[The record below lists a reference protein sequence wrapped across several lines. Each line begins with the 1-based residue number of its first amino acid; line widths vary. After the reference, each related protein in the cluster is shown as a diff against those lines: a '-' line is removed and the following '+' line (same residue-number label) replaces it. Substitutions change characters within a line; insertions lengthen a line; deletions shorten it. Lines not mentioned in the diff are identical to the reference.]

1 MPIDLLVSMAA
12 SIIIATVKNRQH
24 KDALRSIM
32 LKIFKTIKD
41 VYIGDS
47 DFS

>member
-24 KDALRSIM
+24 KDALRSVM

-41 VYIGDS
+41 VYTGDH